1 MSLRKNIIQSLKF
14 TGFLA
19 AGAVLLWLAFRSINT
34 DRLLSSLAGARYGWI
49 ILSIVFAFMAYV
61 SRARRWVLLIEPL
74 GFKPSLRNTFHA
86 MMTGYLANMALPR
99 VGEITR
105 CIALG
110 RKEKIPADQLI
121 GTVVIERGI
130 DIFSLLLIT
139 LFMLIVDGKT
149 LGPFLNENVILP
161 VQEKMINLFGFPWMI
176 WVLITGFFLLTAA
189 LIYILR
195 RGLRRIRFFSKLFDA
210 ARGVLTGLGT
220 FTRVKRKKEFVF
232 HTIFI
237 WLNYALMTWV
247 VVFSLRST
255 SHLDLADGMFL
266 LVIGGLAMSAP
277 VQSGL
282 GAFHFI
288 VSRGL
293 NAVYGISLEDGLA
306 YALLAHESQLLF
318 GMILG
323 FVAFFSLVRK
333 DKIKLT
339 AGAEE

>member
-14 TGFLA
+14 FGFLA
-19 AGAVLLWLAFRSINT
+19 AGALLLWLAFKSINIE
-34 DRLLSSLAGARYGWI
+34 RLISSLTGARYGWI
-49 ILSIVFAFMAYV
+49 LLSIIFAFMAYV
-61 SRARRWVLLIEPL
+61 SRARRWVLLVEPL
-74 GFKPSLRNTFHA
+74 GYRPSLRNTFHA

-110 RKEKIPADQLI
+110 RKEKIPVDQLI

-130 DIFSLLLIT
+130 DIISLAIIT
-139 LFMLIVDGKT
+139 LFMLIVDGAT
-149 LGPFLNENVILP
+149 LGPFLRETVIAP
-161 VQEKMINLFGFPWMI
+161 VREKMINLFGFPWMI
-176 WVLITGFFLLTAA
+176 WVLSALFLILVALFFYVFRQRL
-189 LIYILR
+189 
-195 RGLRRIRFFSKLFDA
+195 GRIRFFSKLFKA
-210 ARGVLTGLGT
+210 ARGVITGLST
-220 FTRVKRKKEFVF
+220 FMRVRRKKEFVF

-237 WLNYALMTWV
+237 WFNYAMMTWV
-247 VVFSLRST
+247 VVFSLKST
-255 SHLDLADGMFL
+255 SHLDFADGMFL

-288 VSRGL
+288 ISRGL

-306 YALLAHESQLLF
+306 YALLAHESQLIF

-323 FVAFFSLVRK
+323 FIALYSLVRK

-339 AGAEE
+339 ADAEE